1 MRLNIPPPRPSLISG
16 RILSAAGSRA
26 LDHPPQESF
35 TIAIT
40 IDASRQATRI
50 TIAPIQIRG
59 MPRS

>member
-1 MRLNIPPPRPSLISG
+1 MCG
-16 RILSAAGSRA
+16 RILSAAARRA
-26 LDHPPQESF
+26 CSARPRRRLTGQLSLM
-35 TIAIT
+35 IAIV

>member
-1 MRLNIPPPRPSLISG
+1 VRAHTIR
-16 RILSAAGSRA
+16 RGSPGA
-26 LDHPPQESF
+26 SITAQESF

-40 IDASRQATRI
+40 IDASRQAMRT